1 MSAVFWFAEQTFIF
15 IFPCRAQRVW
25 RVDAKHGNIEASIE
39 GASMLAFSSARMKRH
54 FHSKPERMSLER
66 VTRSPVIAKET
77 LEAERGKHGQDRTR
91 VPNGAIGNRRATIA
105 ARCTRQEHSGEPP
118 SRARLNWSTGE
129 LSSAP
134 QAGP

>member
-1 MSAVFWFAEQTFIF
+1 
-15 IFPCRAQRVW
+15 
-25 RVDAKHGNIEASIE
+25 
-39 GASMLAFSSARMKRH
+39 MLAFSSARMKRH

-118 SRARLNWSTGE
+118 SRARPELVNNRRTLFCPAGGAVESTGFDGYRPGRV
-129 LSSAP
+129 SQYAGAP
-134 QAGP
+134 